1 MSNREAFENVVG
13 KVVEDSKAEIMMTL
27 EKTYKDSLGIVED
40 MARVATVEAA
50 EIARSEDRQAEALRK
65 RILLGAEL
73 EARTRSLKLVEDI
86 FNNIFEDFLNRLVNL
101 SSDKGYG
108 ASLKRLLEEG
118 LDAIGGDEFVIYAN
132 SSDADLLKRIT
143 YEVEKSRKVRIK
155 LSTNT
160 LSCKGGVRISN
171 NDGSVMYDNTLE
183 MRLER
188 LKPLLRK
195 QLSNILKK

>member
-1 MSNREAFENVVG
+1 MSSREAFENVVG
-13 KVVEDSKAEIMMTL
+13 KVVEDYKAEIMMTL

-86 FNNIFEDFLNRLVNL
+86 FNNIFEDFLNRLANL

-155 LSTNT
+155 LSTKT